1 MNSSLNNIENYKD
14 NIEYTIKDIN
24 TKYIHVLIEY
34 LTDITKNHNYSKFI
48 IIRGIETITHTF
60 KYILYYTNNLDLT
73 YYHSQ
78 KALYLYIEFIT
89 QITKESNV
97 FLQLNSR
104 DALTYVYK
112 KTIFELDRV
121 YCKDI
126 CNSNKNT
133 AKIKQINEF
142 IELSTCIICFII
154 NNEDFNKDVIRII
167 NDLIDNINSKTGL
180 VNCDYAIF
188 YLFIQKLNVHTI
200 RLNKY
205 VDIINL
211 FFKKLNVN
219 LINKDNLIQMNLNI
233 ENMEIYPTDKLMTLL
248 FTN

>member
-1 MNSSLNNIENYKD
+1 MNSSLNNLENYKD
-14 NIEYTIKDIN
+14 NIEYTTNDV
-24 TKYIHVLIEY
+24 TGKYIQVLIEY

-97 FLQLNSR
+97 FLQLNSK
-104 DALTYVYK
+104 DALMYVYK

-133 AKIKQINEF
+133 EKIKQINEF
-142 IELSTCIICFII
+142 IELSTSIICFVI
-154 NNEDFNKDVIRII
+154 NNEYLDKDVIRII
-167 NDLIDNINSKTGL
+167 HNLFDNINSRTGN
-180 VNCDYAIF
+180 VDYTTF
-188 YLFIQKLNVHTI
+188 SLFIQKLNINTI
-200 RLNKY
+200 TLNKY
-205 VDIINL
+205 VDIITL
-211 FFKKLNVN
+211 FFKKINVN
-219 LINKDNLIQMNLNI
+219 VINKHNLIQMNLTIENI
-233 ENMEIYPTDKLMTLL
+233 ENYPTDKLITLL

>member
-1 MNSSLNNIENYKD
+1 MNSSLNNLENYKD
-14 NIEYTIKDIN
+14 NIEYTTNDV
-24 TKYIHVLIEY
+24 TSKYIQVLIEY

-104 DALTYVYK
+104 DALMYVYK

-133 AKIKQINEF
+133 EKIKQINEF
-142 IELSTCIICFII
+142 IELSTSIICFII
-154 NNEDFNKDVIRII
+154 NNEDLNKDVIRII
-167 NDLIDNINSKTGL
+167 NNLFDNINSRTGN
-180 VNCDYAIF
+180 VDYTTF
-188 YLFIQKLNVHTI
+188 FLFIQKLNINTI
-200 RLNKY
+200 TLNKY
-205 VDIINL
+205 VDIITL

-219 LINKDNLIQMNLNI
+219 VINKHNLIQMNLTIENI
-233 ENMEIYPTDKLMTLL
+233 ENYPTDKLITLL

>member
-14 NIEYTIKDIN
+14 NIEYTIKDVN
-24 TKYIHVLIEY
+24 TKYTHVLIEY

-73 YYHSQ
+73 YHHSL

-126 CNSNKNT
+126 CNSNKNSE
-133 AKIKQINEF
+133 KIKQINEF
-142 IELSTCIICFII
+142 IELSTSIICFII
-154 NNEDFNKDVIRII
+154 NNEDLNKDVIRII
-167 NDLIDNINSKTGL
+167 NNVIDNINSKTEL
-180 VNCDYAIF
+180 CDYAVF
-188 YLFIQKLNVHTI
+188 SLFIQKLNIHTI
-200 RLNKY
+200 KLNKY

-219 LINKDNLIQMNLNI
+219 IINKHNLIQMNLNI
-233 ENMEIYPTDKLMTLL
+233 ENIENYSTDKLVTLL

>member
-1 MNSSLNNIENYKD
+1 MNSSLNNLENYKD
-14 NIEYTIKDIN
+14 NIEYTTNDV
-24 TKYIHVLIEY
+24 TSKYIQVLIEY

-104 DALTYVYK
+104 DALMYVYK

-133 AKIKQINEF
+133 EKIKQINEF
-142 IELSTCIICFII
+142 IELSTSIICFII
-154 NNEDFNKDVIRII
+154 NNEDLNKDVIRII
-167 NDLIDNINSKTGL
+167 NNLFDNINSRTGN
-180 VNCDYAIF
+180 VDYTTF
-188 YLFIQKLNVHTI
+188 FLFIQKLNVNTI
-200 RLNKY
+200 TLNKY
-205 VDIINL
+205 VDIITL

-219 LINKDNLIQMNLNI
+219 VINKHNLIQMNLTIENI
-233 ENMEIYPTDKLMTLL
+233 ENYPTDKLITLL

>member
-1 MNSSLNNIENYKD
+1 MNSSLNNLENYKD
-14 NIEYTIKDIN
+14 NIEYTTNDV
-24 TKYIHVLIEY
+24 TGKYIQVLIEY

-97 FLQLNSR
+97 FLQLNSK
-104 DALTYVYK
+104 DALMYVYK

-133 AKIKQINEF
+133 EKIKQINEF
-142 IELSTCIICFII
+142 IELSTSIICFII
-154 NNEDFNKDVIRII
+154 NNEDLNKDVIRII
-167 NDLIDNINSKTGL
+167 HNLFDNINSRSCH
-180 VNCDYAIF
+180 VDYTTF
-188 YLFIQKLNVHTI
+188 SLFIQKLNINTI
-200 RLNKY
+200 TLNKY
-205 VDIINL
+205 VDIITL

-219 LINKDNLIQMNLNI
+219 LINKHNLIQMNLTIENI
-233 ENMEIYPTDKLMTLL
+233 ENYPTDKLITLL